1 MIGKLIALECY
12 RTKDRQ
18 LWELDELELAVLL
31 VITIIKRLKE
41 NGSMKFE
48 ILCNCGMNIAAELD
62 RSEQENGNA
71 AVLPIITTKDNGI
84 QGVMVQTTEKE
95 IQVTCTNC
103 NESARFLLEPEKRV
117 EESPILEWSKVSLV
131 SQEGER

>member
-1 MIGKLIALECY
+1 
-12 RTKDRQ
+12 
-18 LWELDELELAVLL
+18 
-31 VITIIKRLKE
+31 
-41 NGSMKFE
+41 MKFE
-48 ILCNCGMNIAAELD
+48 ILCNCGMNVVAELD
-62 RSEQENGNA
+62 KTEQEMGNA

-131 SQEGER
+131 SQEEER

>member
-62 RSEQENGNA
+62 RLEQEKGNA

-131 SQEGER
+131 SKEGER

>member
-1 MIGKLIALECY
+1 
-12 RTKDRQ
+12 
-18 LWELDELELAVLL
+18 
-31 VITIIKRLKE
+31 
-41 NGSMKFE
+41 MKFE
-48 ILCNCGMNIAAELD
+48 ILCNCGMNVVA
-62 RSEQENGNA
+62 EQEKGNA
-71 AVLPIITTKDNGI
+71 AVLPIIATKENGI
-84 QGVMVQTTEKE
+84 QGVIVQTTEKE

>member
-1 MIGKLIALECY
+1 
-12 RTKDRQ
+12 
-18 LWELDELELAVLL
+18 
-31 VITIIKRLKE
+31 
-41 NGSMKFE
+41 MKFE